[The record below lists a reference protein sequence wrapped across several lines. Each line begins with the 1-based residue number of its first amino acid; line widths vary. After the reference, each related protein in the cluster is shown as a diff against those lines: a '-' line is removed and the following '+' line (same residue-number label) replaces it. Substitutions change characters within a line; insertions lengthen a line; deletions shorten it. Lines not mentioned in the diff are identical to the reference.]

1 MDREEFVK
9 QLRMYGQQNEVPN
22 ITDVNARFLRDLIKI
37 KWVHNMLEIG
47 TANGFSGIQFWFE
60 LEKTGWKLT
69 ALIFLKNL
77 IWKQLKI

>member
-37 KWVHNMLEIG
+37 K
-47 TANGFSGIQFWFE
+47 
-60 LEKTGWKLT
+60 
-69 ALIFLKNL
+69 
-77 IWKQLKI
+77 